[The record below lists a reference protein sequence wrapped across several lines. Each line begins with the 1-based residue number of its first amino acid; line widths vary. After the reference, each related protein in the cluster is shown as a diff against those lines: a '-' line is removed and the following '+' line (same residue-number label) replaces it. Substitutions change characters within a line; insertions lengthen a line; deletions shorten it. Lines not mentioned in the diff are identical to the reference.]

1 MSHFCSPIHSQ
12 APLASIVAGRV
23 TFNRA
28 AIMRRVHDAG
38 RFAFAACRSQAERR
52 HQLSHWLRKVWREA
66 KAEAVSLAR
75 HIEADA
81 AVRRDLAARAA
92 EAVALAGRYGNDADA
107 IRQAIASESYR
118 ERMNFAAVD
127 RLQAAL
133 ATVRS

>member
-1 MSHFCSPIHSQ
+1 MS
-12 APLASIVAGRV
+12 LANNSAGRIA
-23 TFNRA
+23 FDKS
-28 AIMRRVHDAG
+28 AIMRRVYDAG
-38 RFAFAACRSQAERR
+38 RFAFAACRTLAERR
-52 HQLSHWLRKVWREA
+52 EQLSRWLRKVWREA
-66 KAEAVSLAR
+66 KAEATSIAR
-75 HIEADA
+75 RIEADA

-118 ERMNFAAVD
+118 ERMNFVAVD